1 MRDRM
6 RTKSYDTLEKE
17 AIAESL
23 GISLN
28 KYRYIE
34 RRIAES
40 DNPNDT
46 VENWLKEGKIR
57 LRKTKEEVK
66 EAKEEKAKEEKA
78 KEEKAKKSDTENKK
92 DKEADTDSDTNT
104 ESNDETKDSI
114 VNDDVEIKDI
124 EIKDVETKEEKVS
137 KSTSKSTSTTNT
149 NKHICDRCHSK
160 IKDSEYNLNLSYLIN
175 GLAGYRFKID
185 SSRVK
190 LCHDC
195 AIELGKV
202 VEGWLIDNGNG
213 VKVKPWMGDDNKEDK
228 EEDREVDGF
237 DDFNFNF

>member
-28 KYRYIE
+28 KYKYIE

-66 EAKEEKAKEEKA
+66 EEKEEKT
-78 KEEKAKKSDTENKK
+78 KEEKAKKNDTEDKK

-114 VNDDVEIKDI
+114 VNDDV

-213 VKVKPWMGDDNKEDK
+213 VRVKPWMGDGKEDK
-228 EEDREVDGF
+228 EDKKDREVDGF

>member
-1 MRDRM
+1 M

-28 KYRYIE
+28 KYKYIE

-66 EAKEEKAKEEKA
+66 EAKEEKT
-78 KEEKAKKSDTENKK
+78 KEEKAKKNDTENKK
-92 DKEADTDSDTNT
+92 DKETGTDSDTNT

-114 VNDDVEIKDI
+114 VNDDVEIKDV
-124 EIKDVETKEEKVS
+124 EIKEEKAS
-137 KSTSKSTSTTNT
+137 KSISKSTSTINT

-175 GLAGYRFKID
+175 GLASYRFKID
-185 SSRVK
+185 STRVK
-190 LCHDC
+190 LCHEC

-202 VEGWLIDNGNG
+202 VEEWLIDNGNG
-213 VKVKPWMGDDNKEDK
+213 VKVKPWMGDGDKEDK
-228 EEDREVDGF
+228 EEDRKADGF

>member
-1 MRDRM
+1 M

-28 KYRYIE
+28 KYKYIE

-46 VENWLKEGKIR
+46 VENWVKEGKIR
-57 LRKTKEEVK
+57 QRKTKEEVK
-66 EAKEEKAKEEKA
+66 EEKEEKVKEKT
-78 KEEKAKKSDTENKK
+78 KENDTKDTKEDKK
-92 DKEADTDSDTNT
+92 DKETDTDSDTNT
-104 ESNDETKDSI
+104 KFDNETKDSI
-114 VNDDVEIKDI
+114 VNDSVEIK
-124 EIKDVETKEEKVS
+124 EEKAS
-137 KSTSKSTSTTNT
+137 KSTTTINT
-149 NKHICDRCHSK
+149 NKHVCDRCHSK

-185 SSRVK
+185 STRIK

-202 VEGWLIDNGNG
+202 VEEWLINNGDG
-213 VKVKPWMGDDNKEDK
+213 VKVKPWMGDNKENKENKEKDK
-228 EEDREVDGF
+228 EVDGF
-237 DDFNFNF
+237 DDFNF

>member
-1 MRDRM
+1 M

-28 KYRYIE
+28 KYKYIE

-66 EAKEEKAKEEKA
+66 EAKEEKT
-78 KEEKAKKSDTENKK
+78 KEEKAKKNDTENKK
-92 DKEADTDSDTNT
+92 DKETGTDSDTNT

-114 VNDDVEIKDI
+114 VNDDI
-124 EIKDVETKEEKVS
+124 EIKNDVEIKEEKVS
-137 KSTSKSTSTTNT
+137 KSTKSISTINT

-202 VEGWLIDNGNG
+202 VEEWLIDNGNG
-213 VKVKPWMGDDNKEDK
+213 VNIKPWMGDGDKEDK
-228 EEDREVDGF
+228 EEDREADGF

>member
-1 MRDRM
+1 M

-46 VENWLKEGKIR
+46 VENWVKEGKIR

-66 EAKEEKAKEEKA
+66 EKEEKT
-78 KEEKAKKSDTENKK
+78 KKNDTEIKK
-92 DKEADTDSDTNT
+92 DKETDTDSDTNT

-114 VNDDVEIKDI
+114 VNDDVEIKENI
-124 EIKDVETKEEKVS
+124 EIKEEKA
-137 KSTSKSTSTTNT
+137 SKSTSTTNT
-149 NKHICDRCHSK
+149 NKHICDRCHRK

-202 VEGWLIDNGNG
+202 VEEWLIDNGNG
-213 VKVKPWMGDDNKEDK
+213 VNIKPWMGDGDKEDK
-228 EEDREVDGF
+228 EEDREADGF

>member
-1 MRDRM
+1 MRYSM

-46 VENWLKEGKIR
+46 VENWLKEGKIK

-66 EAKEEKAKEEKA
+66 EAKEEKTKEEKT
-78 KEEKAKKSDTENKK
+78 KKNDTEDKK
-92 DKEADTDSDTNT
+92 DKETDTDSDTST

-114 VNDDVEIKDI
+114 VNDDVEIKD
-124 EIKDVETKEEKVS
+124 VETKEEKAS
-137 KSTSKSTSTTNT
+137 KSTSKSISTINT

-202 VEGWLIDNGNG
+202 VEEWLIDNGNG
-213 VKVKPWMGDDNKEDK
+213 VKVKPWIGDDDKEDR
-228 EEDREVDGF
+228 EEDRDKAINEF
-237 DDFNFNF
+237 DDFNF

>member
-1 MRDRM
+1 M

-28 KYRYIE
+28 KYKYIE

-46 VENWLKEGKIR
+46 VENWVKEGKIR
-57 LRKTKEEVK
+57 QRKTKEEVK
-66 EAKEEKAKEEKA
+66 EEKEEKAKEKA
-78 KEEKAKKSDTENKK
+78 KENDTEDKK
-92 DKEADTDSDTNT
+92 DKETDTDSDTDTKSDNET
-104 ESNDETKDSI
+104 EDNIANDS
-114 VNDDVEIKDI
+114 VE
-124 EIKDVETKEEKVS
+124 VKEEKAS
-137 KSTSKSTSTTNT
+137 KSTTTINT

-185 SSRVK
+185 STRIK

-202 VEGWLIDNGNG
+202 VEEWLINNGDG
-213 VKVKPWMGDDNKEDK
+213 VKVKPWMGDNKENK
-228 EEDREVDGF
+228 EVDGF
-237 DDFNFNF
+237 DDFNF

>member
-1 MRDRM
+1 MRDSM

-46 VENWLKEGKIR
+46 VENWVKEGKIR

-66 EAKEEKAKEEKA
+66 EKEEKT
-78 KEEKAKKSDTENKK
+78 KKNDTEIKK
-92 DKEADTDSDTNT
+92 DKETDTDSDTNT

-114 VNDDVEIKDI
+114 VNDDVEIKENI
-124 EIKDVETKEEKVS
+124 EIKEEKA
-137 KSTSKSTSTTNT
+137 SKSTSTTNT

-202 VEGWLIDNGNG
+202 VEEWLIDNGNG
-213 VKVKPWMGDDNKEDK
+213 VNIKPWMGDGDKEDK
-228 EEDREVDGF
+228 EEDREADGF

>member
-1 MRDRM
+1 M

-28 KYRYIE
+28 KYKYIE

-66 EAKEEKAKEEKA
+66 ETETKKTKELKDDNNTKDIK
-78 KEEKAKKSDTENKK
+78 ENKK

-114 VNDDVEIKDI
+114 ANDDVEIKKDI
-124 EIKDVETKEEKVS
+124 EIKEEKAS
-137 KSTSKSTSTTNT
+137 KSTKSISTINT

-190 LCHDC
+190 LCHEC

-202 VEGWLIDNGNG
+202 VEEWLIDNGNG
-213 VKVKPWMGDDNKEDK
+213 VKVKPWMGDDDKEDK
-228 EEDREVDGF
+228 KEDREVDGF

>member
-28 KYRYIE
+28 KYKYIE

-66 EAKEEKAKEEKA
+66 EVEVKEV
-78 KEEKAKKSDTENKK
+78 KEEKAKKSDTEDKK

-114 VNDDVEIKDI
+114 VNDDVEIKDA
-124 EIKDVETKEEKVS
+124 EIKEEKAS
-137 KSTSKSTSTTNT
+137 KSTKSISTINT

-213 VKVKPWMGDDNKEDK
+213 VKVKPWMGDDDKEDK
-228 EEDREVDGF
+228 EEDKDKDKVINEF
-237 DDFNFNF
+237 DDFNF

>member
-1 MRDRM
+1 M

-28 KYRYIE
+28 KYKYIE

-46 VENWLKEGKIR
+46 VENWVKEGKIR
-57 LRKTKEEVK
+57 ARKTKEEVK
-66 EAKEEKAKEEKA
+66 EEKEEKAKEKA
-78 KEEKAKKSDTENKK
+78 KENDTTDKKDKETDTNSDTSTESDNKTEDSIANDSVEVKEEKA
-92 DKEADTDSDTNT
+92 
-104 ESNDETKDSI
+104 
-114 VNDDVEIKDI
+114 
-124 EIKDVETKEEKVS
+124 S
-137 KSTSKSTSTTNT
+137 KSTT
-149 NKHICDRCHSK
+149 KHVCDRCHSK

-202 VEGWLIDNGNG
+202 VEEWLINNGDG
-213 VKVKPWMGDDNKEDK
+213 VKVKPWMGGNKEDK
-228 EEDREVDGF
+228 EDREEDKEVDGF
-237 DDFNFNF
+237 DDFNF

>member
-1 MRDRM
+1 M

-46 VENWLKEGKIR
+46 VENWVKEGKIR

-66 EAKEEKAKEEKA
+66 EEEKEKEEKV
-78 KEEKAKKSDTENKK
+78 KKNDTEDKK

-104 ESNDETKDSI
+104 ESNNETKDSI

-124 EIKDVETKEEKVS
+124 KIKEIETKEEKAS
-137 KSTSKSTSTTNT
+137 KSTLSKSTSTINT

-190 LCHDC
+190 LCHNC

-202 VEGWLIDNGNG
+202 VEEWLIDNGNG
-213 VKVKPWMGDDNKEDK
+213 VRVKPWMGDDGKEDK

-237 DDFNFNF
+237 DDFNF

>member
-1 MRDRM
+1 M

-46 VENWLKEGKIR
+46 VENWVKEGKIR
-57 LRKTKEEVK
+57 LRKAKEEIK
-66 EAKEEKAKEEKA
+66 EEKEEKAKEN
-78 KEEKAKKSDTENKK
+78 DTKIKK
-92 DKEADTDSDTNT
+92 DKETDTDSDTNT
-104 ESNDETKDSI
+104 KPNNEAKDSI
-114 VNDDVEIKDI
+114 ANDSVE
-124 EIKDVETKEEKVS
+124 VKEEKVS
-137 KSTSKSTSTTNT
+137 KSTI
-149 NKHICDRCHSK
+149 KHICDRCHSK

-185 SSRVK
+185 STRIK

-202 VEGWLIDNGNG
+202 VEEWLINNGDG
-213 VKVKPWMGDDNKEDK
+213 VKVKPWMGDNDKEDR
-228 EEDREVDGF
+228 EEDKEVDGF
-237 DDFNFNF
+237 DDFNF

>member
-1 MRDRM
+1 M

-17 AIAESL
+17 TIAESL

-28 KYRYIE
+28 KYKYIE

-66 EAKEEKAKEEKA
+66 ELEVKEVEEEKTKKEKQ
-78 KEEKAKKSDTENKK
+78 KKSDTENKK
-92 DKEADTDSDTNT
+92 NKETDTDSDTNT

-114 VNDDVEIKDI
+114 INDDVEIKNDI
-124 EIKDVETKEEKVS
+124 EIKEEKA
-137 KSTSKSTSTTNT
+137 SKSTSTTNT

-202 VEGWLIDNGNG
+202 VEEWLIDNGNG
-213 VKVKPWMGDDNKEDK
+213 VKVKPWMGDGDKEDK
-228 EEDREVDGF
+228 EEDREADGF

>member
-1 MRDRM
+1 M

-28 KYRYIE
+28 KYKYIE

-66 EAKEEKAKEEKA
+66 ETETKKTKELKDDNNTKDIK
-78 KEEKAKKSDTENKK
+78 ENKK

-114 VNDDVEIKDI
+114 VNDDVEIKDV
-124 EIKDVETKEEKVS
+124 EIKEEKA
-137 KSTSKSTSTTNT
+137 SKSTSTTNT
-149 NKHICDRCHSK
+149 NKHICDRCHNK

-202 VEGWLIDNGNG
+202 VEEWLIDNGNG
-213 VKVKPWMGDDNKEDK
+213 VKVKPWMGDDDKEDK
-228 EEDREVDGF
+228 EVDGF
-237 DDFNFNF
+237 DDFNF

>member
-1 MRDRM
+1 M

-28 KYRYIE
+28 KYKYIE

-46 VENWLKEGKIR
+46 VENWVKEGKIR
-57 LRKTKEEVK
+57 QRKTKEEIK
-66 EAKEEKAKEEKA
+66 EEKEEKAKEKEKENDTKDT
-78 KEEKAKKSDTENKK
+78 KEDKKEKETDI
-92 DKEADTDSDTNT
+92 DSDTNT
-104 ESNDETKDSI
+104 KSDNETEDSI
-114 VNDDVEIKDI
+114 TNDSVE
-124 EIKDVETKEEKVS
+124 VKEEKAF
-137 KSTSKSTSTTNT
+137 KSTITINT
-149 NKHICDRCHSK
+149 NKHVCDRCHSK

-175 GLAGYRFKID
+175 GLAGYRFRID
-185 SSRVK
+185 SNRVK

-202 VEGWLIDNGNG
+202 VEEWLINNGNG
-213 VKVKPWMGDDNKEDK
+213 VKVKPWMGDNKENKENREEDK
-228 EEDREVDGF
+228 ELDGF
-237 DDFNFNF
+237 DDFNF

>member
-1 MRDRM
+1 M

-28 KYRYIE
+28 KYKYIE

-66 EAKEEKAKEEKA
+66 EEKEEKAKEEKT
-78 KEEKAKKSDTENKK
+78 KKNDTENKK
-92 DKEADTDSDTNT
+92 DKETDTDSDTNT

-114 VNDDVEIKDI
+114 VNDDTEIKNTETKDI
-124 EIKDVETKEEKVS
+124 EIKEEKAS
-137 KSTSKSTSTTNT
+137 KSTSKSVSTTNT
-149 NKHICDRCHSK
+149 NKHICDRCHNK

-175 GLAGYRFKID
+175 GLASYRFKID

-190 LCHDC
+190 LCHEC

-213 VKVKPWMGDDNKEDK
+213 VKVKPWMGDGKEDKKDK
-228 EEDREVDGF
+228 EEDREADGF
-237 DDFNFNF
+237 DDFNF

>member
-1 MRDRM
+1 M

-28 KYRYIE
+28 KYKYIE

-66 EAKEEKAKEEKA
+66 EAKEEKT
-78 KEEKAKKSDTENKK
+78 KEEKAKKNDTENKK
-92 DKEADTDSDTNT
+92 DKETDTDSDINT

-114 VNDDVEIKDI
+114 VNDDVEIKDV
-124 EIKDVETKEEKVS
+124 EIKEEKAS
-137 KSTSKSTSTTNT
+137 KSTSKSISTINT

-202 VEGWLIDNGNG
+202 VEEWLIDNGNG
-213 VKVKPWMGDDNKEDK
+213 VNIKPWMGGNNKEDK
-228 EEDREVDGF
+228 EEDREADEF
-237 DDFNFNF
+237 DDFNF

>member
-1 MRDRM
+1 MRI
-6 RTKSYDTLEKE
+6 KSYDTLEKE

-46 VENWLKEGKIR
+46 VENWVKEGKIR
-57 LRKTKEEVK
+57 LRKAKEDTKES
-66 EAKEEKAKEEKA
+66 EAKETKDD
-78 KEEKAKKSDTENKK
+78 SDTKTKK
-92 DKEADTDSDTNT
+92 DKKTDTDSDTDTKPNN
-104 ESNDETKDSI
+104 EAKDSI
-114 VNDDVEIKDI
+114 ANDSVE
-124 EIKDVETKEEKVS
+124 VKEEK
-137 KSTSKSTSTTNT
+137 TSKSTTINT
-149 NKHICDRCHSK
+149 NKHVCDRCHSK

-185 SSRVK
+185 STRVK

-202 VEGWLIDNGNG
+202 VEEWLINNGDG
-213 VKVKPWMGDDNKEDK
+213 VKVKPWMGDNKEDK
-228 EEDREVDGF
+228 EDREVDKEVDGF
-237 DDFNFNF
+237 DDFNF

>member
-1 MRDRM
+1 M

-28 KYRYIE
+28 KYKYIE

-57 LRKTKEEVK
+57 LKKTKEEVK
-66 EAKEEKAKEEKA
+66 EVKEEKG
-78 KEEKAKKSDTENKK
+78 KEEKAKKNDTEIKK

-114 VNDDVEIKDI
+114 VNDDVEIKN
-124 EIKDVETKEEKVS
+124 DVEIKEEKAS
-137 KSTSKSTSTTNT
+137 KSTSKSISTINT

-185 SSRVK
+185 STRVK

-202 VEGWLIDNGNG
+202 VEEWLIDNGNG
-213 VKVKPWMGDDNKEDK
+213 VKVKPWMGDDDKEDK
-228 EEDREVDGF
+228 EEDKEVDGF